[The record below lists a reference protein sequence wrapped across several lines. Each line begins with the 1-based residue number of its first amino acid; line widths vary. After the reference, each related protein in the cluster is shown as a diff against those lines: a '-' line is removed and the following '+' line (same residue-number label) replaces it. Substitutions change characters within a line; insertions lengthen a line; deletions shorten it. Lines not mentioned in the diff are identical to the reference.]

1 MFGGGNSYANGNSMS
16 NGNSFGEARGWWD
29 LEPTLIY
36 PDPWRRMP

>member
-16 NGNSFGEARGWWD
+16 NGNSFAPREGTEA
-29 LEPTLIY
+29 LEPPLIY